1 MLIKYK
7 DVRPKKDVKSLLK
20 MFSCLQRI
28 QEIFLVGVF
37 YFRTVNTR
45 IMYKNK
51 IQYNWTARENGRSSK
66 TINVVTCKGRI
77 EDQEK

>member
-1 MLIKYK
+1 MTERRKVSY
-7 DVRPKKDVKSLLK
+7 
-20 MFSCLQRI
+20 
-28 QEIFLVGVF
+28 LVGVF

-45 IMYKNK
+45 IICNNN
-51 IQYNWTARENGRSSK
+51 IQYNWTAREKGRSNK

>member
-1 MLIKYK
+1 MVNRGSA
-7 DVRPKKDVKSLLK
+7 DNVW
-20 MFSCLQRI
+20 
-28 QEIFLVGVF
+28 ELVSVF

-45 IMYKNK
+45 VICINN
-51 IQYNWTARENGRSSK
+51 IQYNWTAREKERSYK